1 VTQHI
6 DWRGADTLPDRRE
19 VLHLQGI
26 PADVEPSLRVVEIF
40 EAAADMYTET
50 AEPRALLADISRE
63 AFAEVFRGEGRN
75 APVTPIESVAARAG
89 ALALYVATV
98 GARVTDRIRDLLAH
112 NEPALAVML
121 DAVASAAADRLT
133 RRLADRFDRAE
144 DPASRSGLVTLGYS
158 PGYCGWHVS
167 GQRALF
173 AYVGPDAIGVTLNES
188 CLMHPLKSVSGVLA
202 AGPADIHRFT
212 PAWAFC
218 ADCRN
223 RTCLARMKQLPALEC
238 GE

>member
-1 VTQHI
+1 MKQRME
-6 DWRGADTLPDRRE
+6 WRPADTLPDRRD

-26 PADVEPSLRVVEIF
+26 PAGVDPSRRILSIVESAEDVYL
-40 EAAADMYTET
+40 ET
-50 AEPRALLADISRE
+50 AEPRALMADISQE
-63 AFAEVFRGEGRN
+63 AFAGVYRGEGRN
-75 APVTPIESVAARAG
+75 APVTPIEAVVLRAD
-89 ALALYVATV
+89 ALALFAATV

-112 NEPALAVML
+112 DEPALAVML

-133 RRLADRFDRAE
+133 RLLADRFDDAADR
-144 DPASRSGLVTLGYS
+144 ASRGGVVTLGYS

-167 GQRALF
+167 GQGALF
-173 AYVGPDAIGVTLNES
+173 AYLGPDAIGVTLNES
-188 CLMHPLKSVSGVLA
+188 SLMHPLKSVSGVLA

-223 RTCLARMKQLPALEC
+223 RTCLVRMKQLPALEC
-238 GE
+238 AG